1 MPLLRLSVNGFRKK
15 SLKREAEHLCLQTLG
30 HARAPVF
37 YEKWGVPDTLAGR
50 FDCASLHLILLLRH
64 VKGRLAQHVFDSFF
78 SYTDLTLRE
87 VGVSDLRV
95 GKQVK
100 TCAKFFYGARQAYDA
115 ALEKKA
121 SLEEA
126 LQRNLY
132 GGVVPPSLKS
142 IAQYVRHCDAQLK
155 KYNFEEKSLAFV
167 WPSLKEE

>member
-15 SLKREAEHLCLQTLG
+15 SLQREAEHLCVQTLN
-30 HARAPVF
+30 HARSPLF
-37 YEKWGVPDTLAGR
+37 YEKWDVPDTLAGR

-78 SYTDLTLRE
+78 AYTDLTLRE

-100 TCAKFFYGARQAYDA
+100 TCAKFFYGAREAYEA
-115 ALEKKA
+115 ALEGKE
-121 SLEEA
+121 SLEKA

-132 GGVVPPSLKS
+132 GGGFSPSLE
-142 IAQYVRHCDAQLK
+142 AMTQYVRQCDAQLK
-155 KYNFEEKSLAFV
+155 RYNFDEESATFV
-167 WPSLKEE
+167 WPPLRED